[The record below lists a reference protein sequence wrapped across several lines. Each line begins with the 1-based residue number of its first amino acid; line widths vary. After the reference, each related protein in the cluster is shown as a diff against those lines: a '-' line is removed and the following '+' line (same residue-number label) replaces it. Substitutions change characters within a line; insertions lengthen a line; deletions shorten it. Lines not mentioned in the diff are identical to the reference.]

1 MEKKK
6 VVKEEKKEKKEEK
19 KQEVKKQEK
28 KEEKKEE
35 KEIKKKEDKKE
46 DKKEE
51 VKEEVK
57 KKKGKEKFYFGK
69 GGRKEARANVRFTS
83 GKGEVKVNE
92 KELKE
97 YFPEPFLQEEVLKP
111 LLVTG
116 NEKKFDLL
124 CKVSGGGKNGQADA
138 LKLGIARALVA
149 QNEKLREILRKNGLL
164 TRDPRMKERKKYG
177 QKGARKKFQ
186 FTKR

>member
-6 VVKEEKKEKKEEK
+6 KEEKKKIKKEEKKEIKKEEKEKEEEKKEEKEEKEEKKEKK
-19 KQEVKKQEK
+19 
-28 KEEKKEE
+28 
-35 KEIKKKEDKKE
+35 
-46 DKKEE
+46 
-51 VKEEVK
+51 
-57 KKKGKEKFYFGK
+57 GKFYFGK
-69 GGRKEARANVRFTS
+69 GGRKKSRANVRFTS
-83 GKGEVKVNE
+83 GKGEIKVNE
-92 KELKE
+92 KKLKE

-111 LLVTG
+111 LVLTG
-116 NEKKFDLL
+116 NEKKFNFL
-124 CKVSGGGKNGQADA
+124 CKVDGGGKNGQADA

-164 TRDPRMKERKKYG
+164 TRDPRGKERKKYG

>member
-1 MEKKK
+1 MEKK
-6 VVKEEKKEKKEEK
+6 
-19 KQEVKKQEK
+19 K

-35 KEIKKKEDKKE
+35 KK
-46 DKKEE
+46 
-51 VKEEVK
+51 EVK
-57 KKKGKEKFYFGK
+57 KKKEKFYFGK
-69 GGRKEARANVRFTS
+69 GGRKKARANVRFIS
-83 GKGEVKVNE
+83 GKGEIKVNE

-111 LLVTG
+111 LAVTG
-116 NEKKFDLL
+116 NEKKFNLL

-149 QNEKLREILRKNGLL
+149 QNEKLREILRKNDLL